1 MSRTLNAFGG
11 RVIAA
16 GQRPTTL
23 DLIALW
29 RHRAHSRRELA
40 ALDRRLLGDIGV
52 SPVAARAEAGRPFW
66 RA

>member
-1 MSRTLNAFGG
+1 MLRTLHAFGG

-16 GQRPTTL
+16 RQRPTSL

-29 RHRAHSRRELA
+29 RHRAHSRRGLT
-40 ALDRRLLGDIGV
+40 ALDHRLLRDIDV
-52 SPVAARAEAGRPFW
+52 SPDAARAEARKPFW